1 MSFLHYLCL
10 LAYSGVQQ
18 HIVLCL
24 CFDRLVDP
32 MSPVS
37 LDCPFLITLFGIL
50 LTFAQY
56 VVEHH
61 YMQANTNN
69 AKKT

>member
-50 LTFAQY
+50 LTFIY
-56 VVEHH
+56 NVPNSEI
-61 YMQANTNN
+61 MKCN
-69 AKKT
+69 AESS